1 VEPMRPADCPARTNS
16 RRYRGR
22 LSSLLPVA
30 GGAIRGEATF
40 VTASS
45 ELDRQVRLSAHA
57 AARESGKALTLRLGP
72 FQDHASHTRPLIRG
86 LVLDRAL

>member
-1 VEPMRPADCPARTNS
+1 MCPDVCRARTNS

-22 LSSLLPVA
+22 LNSLLPAA

-57 AARESGKALTLRLGP
+57 AALESGKALTSRLGP
-72 FQDHASHTRPLIRG
+72 FQDHASHTRPLIKG